1 MSGNVKLFC
10 VVVTMFIYLKALC
23 AVLEASGLIEI
34 YLITLNA
41 LFRNSIISS
50 TLFSRELLSG
60 KQLTM
65 FIQRNSS
72 ILMLLGDCKMASV
85 EILLRILKFS
95 QNFVWMFNTINIFFF
110 IILIIFSLILSSV
123 HIFSCGDC
131 FIDEF
136 MTADY

>member
-34 YLITLNA
+34 YFITLNA

-72 ILMLLGDCKMASV
+72 ILILLGDCKMVSV
-85 EILLRILKFS
+85 EILVRIR
-95 QNFVWMFNTINIFFF
+95 NIFSKFRMD
-110 IILIIFSLILSSV
+110 I
-123 HIFSCGDC
+123 
-131 FIDEF
+131 
-136 MTADY
+136 